1 MSEKNLLTLSET
13 AHILGLS
20 LTTIRRWS
28 ANSRL
33 PTIHFSKRTVRVT
46 RDVINSII
54 KNGLPVNSA
63 REEKIDEYY

>member
-13 AHILGLS
+13 ARIFGLS

-28 ANSRL
+28 ANGRL

-46 RDVINSII
+46 RDVINIII
-54 KNGLPVNSA
+54 KNGFPVNPV
-63 REEKIDEYY
+63 REEKTDG